1 MTFEI
6 GSGMEFYYPDANL
19 APKSKSVPARHRS
32 EAQTKSATLPCVI
45 LFFLVVVVFVPALR
59 NGFFSLDDGL
69 YVTAN
74 PHVTQGLTLQ
84 GISWAW
90 RTSEASNWHPL
101 TWISHMI
108 DCQLFGL
115 NPEGHHA
122 TSLIIH
128 ALNTVLLFLFL
139 KQATGAFW
147 KSFIVAA
154 LFGMHPLRVESVV
167 WVAERKD
174 VLSAFFWLLTLLAYV
189 RYTRAVNSHKGNL
202 KFYFL
207 ALSMFA
213 LGLLCKPML
222 VTLPFALLLLD
233 FWPLK
238 RWNKSSA
245 RKLLVEKIPFLL
257 MALVSSIITYTVQ
270 RKGGAVIPT
279 ESLPFQA
286 RFGNALVSYARYL
299 GKTICPI
306 NLSPVY
312 PHPGYWPLEAVAGA
326 ALLLLGITAVVLWQR
341 RTMPYL
347 PMGWFW
353 FLGTLVPVIG
363 LVQVGLQAMAD
374 RYTYI
379 PSIGLL
385 VGLVWAFA
393 KWTEQLKN
401 RDVLRSVATAGAVF
415 ACIVITSR
423 QIAYWKDSITLY
435 EHAIKVT
442 DKNWFAMSCL
452 GNEFRHNGKSDD
464 AIAMYQEALQINAY
478 RNDARNNLGALLI
491 RQRRF
496 SEALAQFQVAA
507 TQDPTGVTA
516 QQGIGTAL
524 QDMGRLDEAIAQFR
538 KVIRLKPDYADAY
551 SNLGNCLGLKG
562 NGDEALKC
570 FQEAVKLD
578 PKSAENHR
586 DLAVGLLNHGRLSE
600 GIDELHQ
607 ALQIDPSNIQ
617 AQETLKSALQSSS
630 NSGKTSH

>member
-1 MTFEI
+1 
-6 GSGMEFYYPDANL
+6 MEFLYPDANL
-19 APKSKSVPARHRS
+19 AQKSKSIPARHRS
-32 EAQTKSATLPCVI
+32 EAQPKSGILPCII
-45 LFFLVVVVFVPALR
+45 LFFLVVVVFLPSLR

-74 PHVTQGLTLQ
+74 PHVTPGLTLQ

-122 TSLIIH
+122 TSLLLH

-154 LFGMHPLRVESVV
+154 LFGVHPLRVESVA

-174 VLSAFFWLLTLLAYV
+174 VLSALFWLLTLLAYL
-189 RYTRAVNSHKGNL
+189 RYTRAGNSQKDNL

-207 ALSMFA
+207 ALFLFA
-213 LGLLCKPML
+213 LGLMSKPML

-238 RWNKSSA
+238 RWSKSSA
-245 RKLLVEKIPFLL
+245 GKLLVEKVPFLL
-257 MALVSSIITYTVQ
+257 LALVSSIVTYTVQ

-286 RFGNALVSYARYL
+286 RFGNAVVSYARYL

-306 NLSPVY
+306 NLSPIY
-312 PHPGYWPLEAVAGA
+312 PHPGYWPPEAVAGA

-341 RTMPYL
+341 RAMPYL
-347 PMGWFW
+347 SMGWFW

-393 KWTEQLKN
+393 KLTEPLKN
-401 RDVLRSVATAGAVF
+401 RDVLRCFAAAAAVF
-415 ACIVITSR
+415 ACIVITAR

-435 EHAIKVT
+435 EHAIRVT
-442 DKNWFAMSCL
+442 DKNWFAMDSL
-452 GNEFRHNGKSDD
+452 GNEFRHNGNEND
-464 AIAMYQEALQINAY
+464 AIAEYQEALQINAY
-478 RNDARNNLGALLI
+478 RNDVRDNLGALLI

-496 SEALAQFQVAA
+496 TEALEQFQIAA
-507 TQDPTGVTA
+507 SQDPTGVSA

-524 QDMGRLDEAIAQFR
+524 QDMGRLDEAIAQFK

-551 SNLGNCLGLKG
+551 SNLGNCLGMKG
-562 NGDEALKC
+562 DGDGALKC

-586 DLAVGLLNHGRLSE
+586 DLAVGLLNHGRITE
-600 GIDELHQ
+600 GIDELRQ
-607 ALQIDPSNIQ
+607 ALQIDPSDIQ
-617 AQETLKSALQSSS
+617 AQQNLRSALQSQA
-630 NSGKTSH
+630 NSGKTSR